1 MLCLVSTCP
10 YVKHWVRITV
20 MYELS
25 MLSELPCDIHY
36 VKMLPSTCSIIVS
49 VVLGLLGMWLMEEL
63 NTRVNM
69 FYFV

>member
-1 MLCLVSTCP
+1 
-10 YVKHWVRITV
+10 